1 MPDSETP
8 RNLLIDAARRLV
20 TGERGRILD
29 SRGTGGV
36 STLRNDI
43 PETVNSNDTATQL
56 RKFERED
63 VVHPG
68 RPDLGNFTAIY
79 STGNATR

>member
-29 SRGTGGV
+29 ANGTGV
-36 STLRNDI
+36 ASTLPNDI
-43 PETVNSNDTATQL
+43 ATKENSNDTTTQL
-56 RKFERED
+56 REFERAD
-63 VVHPG
+63 VIHPG
-68 RPDLGNFTAIY
+68 KPKLGNLKDI
-79 STGNATR
+79 SRSI